1 MTPRVCCIAIFNI
14 HILYLYL
21 LAAKV
26 IAWRARQA
34 QASKR
39 VTSRW
44 WQVSIALVGT
54 LPSSFFIFHFSHFSI
69 ILLMMALYRAILL
82 IAFCLV
88 LSPISLCKAFS
99 NPTPNRQPSTISSL
113 QLKTNNIIER
123 DDDVSTSRRS
133 FFISTAATLAG
144 SSLFHPLEANAVTDC
159 FKDCVK
165 NCKLIAPKVSKKFV
179 HMICAHY
186 VSFVIRHLYIASA

>member
-1 MTPRVCCIAIFNI
+1 MMKSKQAKGLREYGGGKLQIAQGMTACPF
-14 HILYLYL
+14 
-21 LAAKV
+21 
-26 IAWRARQA
+26 
-34 QASKR
+34 S
-39 VTSRW
+39 
-44 WQVSIALVGT
+44 VSFLG
-54 LPSSFFIFHFSHFSI
+54 
-69 ILLMMALYRAILL
+69 ILLPHHFPLFAMLYEALLYHALLL